1 MSAIWFL
8 ANWTQGEFTLFR
20 PVRFFMMDC
29 GNQVPF
35 LRGFS
40 SSAGHGGKGW
50 YTPFLTKS
58 CCVPIPAKWPGDVE
72 LVCIYSTWKPLKLT
86 GRQSV
91 TTQNPDQSNMWWNF
105 THEPCWW
112 LVFPSITLPINNSRF
127 GVHFILLGLFGWCR
141 LSAGIHI
148 TNFWVT
154 VFFLT
159 SSYQK
164 QKSASCLVVTLGK
177 RKAANEMCQRYT
189 DNKLPSSLGKART
202 WSNIAME
209 NPLFPIGNSFTN
221 CGFSM
226 AMLDYRRLRS
236 WLEIPAIVD
245 DCLATR

>member
-1 MSAIWFL
+1 MKLYPWTLLMVGVPKHHFANKQQSLRGTLHSLGFVRVMSAFCWDSHHQFL
-8 ANWTQGEFTLFR
+8 G
-20 PVRFFMMDC
+20 DC
-29 GNQVPF
+29 
-35 LRGFS
+35 
-40 SSAGHGGKGW
+40 
-50 YTPFLTKS
+50 
-58 CCVPIPAKWPGDVE
+58 
-72 LVCIYSTWKPLKLT
+72 
-86 GRQSV
+86 
-91 TTQNPDQSNMWWNF
+91 
-105 THEPCWW
+105 
-112 LVFPSITLPINNSRF
+112 
-127 GVHFILLGLFGWCR
+127 
-141 LSAGIHI
+141 
-148 TNFWVT
+148 
-154 VFFLT
+154 FFLT

-226 AMLDYRRLRS
+226 AMLDYRRVRS